1 MPHQAEKISL
11 RPRPIAPK
19 PVMFLISPETA
30 VVGTDSTQDN
40 PSSIRLT
47 DLPSIDETMES
58 TPLVEENTVDDIK
71 NRDKTSSVNENDFA
85 ETKDNEDDITAL
97 VVASSNIRSSPKGR
111 TSAAGRKKSKY
122 IRDVETSLSLLL
134 PDSIEVAEEKAFSF
148 AQAYFLKVK
157 ETLEGKDSDTYQLFL
172 EVLNDFGSKIAT
184 VPDLYRKVSSVLH
197 NYPDLVSEFVV
208 FLLPEQAMQCGKLM
222 EYLILTKMSNFFKR
236 LEVYFKRQ
244 PQQLRKIYTALTLL
258 STQTNVTMNDVRSA
272 VLPLLRGNSFL
283 IESLLEIIPQE
294 HLPDSLSTD
303 FDEMGCAEVDSDNL
317 GDDDQMET
325 LIVPDQE
332 DKYGSDTCICTCHN
346 STKQKYRSRI
356 HHCVPCG
363 TKFIH
368 GRVFMQIGKVLR
380 PAKVIFPDC
389 DMTACIE
396 RLAPKQCIKKT
407 RKKDSGHNEPGA
419 LKETSPSKATLN
431 PTVMQHNSCS
441 QSDISNLAG
450 KDAVKPKNIKPR
462 AVNRNNKVLEGIRPD
477 TSNTRNNLRFSQ
489 ATRSSRS
496 GTLKVCIK
504 VPKLSGENK
513 TGNSSLSKRGSVK
526 RSRSSSRNRVRQ
538 KSLESGT
545 KSPPPSDKQTLDG
558 ACSTCITSTQEKNEK
573 IQDCQLHK
581 PPAKKQCRLM
591 DNVST
596 VESVVHN
603 NSIEVSLNEVG
614 SCNVS
619 LDMQLLKQPS
629 VTLKCITESDETVH
643 CSPDDNTLSVDS
655 TLSRNE
661 DSFNCGDSCASSI
674 MNKVTDTAPVKLVAE
689 MEQHNQQN
697 EGTSPCLGSDE
708 VQSSSKDSNVIE
720 PLEQEYGK
728 SSEESVS
735 VSNSHQVIV
744 ERNTRDDLA
753 FHVCSSDSI
762 SEDTTQMTW
771 TKEEDKVI
779 LKMFQQECATERI
792 LYMIRQQLP
801 QRSVE
806 QIQNRFQTLM
816 NLLQKMTGVR
826 MDDDKGV

>member
-1 MPHQAEKISL
+1 MEAEKITL

-30 VVGTDSTQDN
+30 AVAGTDSIQD

-47 DLPSIDETMES
+47 DLSSIDETMES
-58 TPLVEENTVDDIK
+58 AALVEENNVDDLK
-71 NRDKTSSVNENDFA
+71 HRDKTYSVNENDFV
-85 ETKDNEDDITAL
+85 ETKDNEDDIAAL

-111 TSAAGRKKSKY
+111 TSSAGRKKSKY

-134 PDSIEVAEEKAFSF
+134 PDSIDVAEEKAFSF

-157 ETLEGKDSDTYQLFL
+157 EMLEGKDSETYQQFL
-172 EVLNDFGSKIAT
+172 ETLNDFGSKIAT
-184 VPDLYRKVSSVLH
+184 VPDLYKKVSSVLH
-197 NYPDLVSEFVV
+197 SYPDLVSEFVV
-208 FLLPEQAMQCGKLM
+208 FLLPEQAMECGKLM
-222 EYLILTKMSNFFKR
+222 EYLMLTKMSNFFRR

-258 STQTNVTMNDVRSA
+258 STQTNVTLNDVRSA
-272 VLPLLRGNSFL
+272 IIPLLRGNSFL
-283 IESLLEIIPQE
+283 IESLLEILPQD
-294 HLPDSLSTD
+294 HLPDSLSPD
-303 FDEMGCAEVDSDNL
+303 FDEMCCAEVDNDNL
-317 GDDDQMET
+317 GEDEQMET

-332 DKYGSDTCICTCHN
+332 DKYGSDTCICSCHN

-389 DMTACIE
+389 DMAACIE

-407 RKKDSGHNEPGA
+407 RKKDSGHNDQGA
-419 LKETSPSKATLN
+419 LKETSPTKAAQN
-431 PTVMQHNSCS
+431 PAVVQHNNSS
-441 QSDISNLAG
+441 TSDVSNMAG
-450 KDAVKPKNIKPR
+450 KDAVKPRSIKPR
-462 AVNRNNKVLEGIRPD
+462 AVNKNNKVLEGIHAG
-477 TSNTRNNLRFSQ
+477 TSNNRNNLRLSH
-489 ATRSSRS
+489 ATRSNRNSA
-496 GTLKVCIK
+496 LKVCIK

-513 TGNSSLSKRGSVK
+513 TGNNSLSKRGSVK

-545 KSPPPSDKQTLDG
+545 KSPLPPSDKEPTYETTSSL
-558 ACSTCITSTQEKNEK
+558 CISSTQEKDEK
-573 IQDCQLHK
+573 IKDYQLHK
-581 PPAKKQCRLM
+581 PPTKKLCRLM

-596 VESVVHN
+596 VESVVH
-603 NSIEVSLNEVG
+603 SSSTEVTPVEVG

-619 LDMQLLKQPS
+619 YDMQLIKQPS
-629 VTLKCITESDETVH
+629 VTLHCVTKSDGTAN
-643 CSPDDNTLSVDS
+643 CNSGDNTHNVDS
-655 TLSRNE
+655 VLSRNE
-661 DSFNCGDSCASSI
+661 DGSCASSLSVNI
-674 MNKVTDTAPVKLVAE
+674 TEPTPAKLDVE
-689 MEQHNQQN
+689 EEQHNHFDKC
-697 EGTSPCLGSDE
+697 TSLCVGSGE
-708 VQSSSKDSNVIE
+708 VQSMSENSDSVG
-720 PLEQEYGK
+720 PPEQEYRNNNEK
-728 SSEESVS
+728 SVS
-735 VSNSHQVIV
+735 VPDSHQELV
-744 ERNTRDDLA
+744 ERNSGDDLA
-753 FHVCSSDSI
+753 LNECTSDSR
-762 SEDTTQMTW
+762 SEDMSQTTW

-826 MDDDKGV
+826 MDDDKAV